1 MIINNGMSVTKLT
14 NILLLGSVNEHKRW
28 IKQSGRFTENIK
40 RIVYEIKQKTTVE
53 KEMVWFE

>member
-1 MIINNGMSVTKLT
+1 MSVTKLT